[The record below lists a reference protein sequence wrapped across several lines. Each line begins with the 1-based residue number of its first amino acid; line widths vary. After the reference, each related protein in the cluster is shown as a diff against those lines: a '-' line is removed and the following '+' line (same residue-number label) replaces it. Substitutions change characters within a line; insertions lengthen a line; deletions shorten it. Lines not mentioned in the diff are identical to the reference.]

1 MISVENPTMGAPCKI
16 GGAGHAVKPRRLT
29 GGLMRWRTG
38 SDSWHSGAMAPARAA
53 PAGAGHRHRI
63 FLIDGSGYIFRAY
76 HALPPLS
83 RSDGTATG
91 AVLGFC
97 NMLSKLLDDVAAE
110 GGGHVAVIFDKGH
123 LTFRN
128 EIYADYKANRE
139 APPEDLVPQFGLIR
153 EATRAFNVPCIE
165 QEGFEADDII
175 ATYARIAAAEGFEV
189 VIVSS
194 DKDLM
199 QLVRE
204 GVGMFDP
211 IKSRAIGVAEVRAR
225 FGVDPDRVVDVQA
238 LAGDATDNVPGVRG
252 IGVKTAAT
260 LINDYGDLDTVLA
273 RAGEIKQPKRRQLL
287 IESADDARLS
297 RELVRL
303 REDVPVD
310 GDIEALAA
318 TPPDPEV
325 LLSFLG
331 AMEFTK
337 LAERLRPR
345 FEAAVGPPVAAAAR
359 LTETPTYQLVATIE
373 DLAAF
378 VALARASGTV
388 AIAVQADSPR
398 PMRARLVG
406 IALSPAAGRAVYVPL
421 VRHGA
426 ADLVEVAEAAGALAP
441 ETALPLLKSLLEDPA
456 VLKIGHDIKNDMHLL
471 ARHGIVLRPIDDTM
485 LLSFV
490 LGAGADG
497 HTLEAVTRREL
508 DAPRMVYK
516 EIAGSGRKQL
526 RFDQVP
532 LDGAIAYAGEE
543 ADLIGRARAVLKP
556 RLVAEHLVNVHESL
570 ERPLI
575 AVLCRMERNGIRV
588 DPAILAE
595 LSDDFGRRVGEF
607 ETAIHA
613 LAGHPFNIGSPKQL
627 GEVLFDEMG
636 LAGGRKTKTGAYGTG
651 ADILEGLAAEG
662 HELPAR
668 VLDWRQLT
676 KLKNTYTDT
685 LQAEINPETGRV
697 HTTYAM
703 AGAAT
708 GRLASNDPNL
718 QNIPVRTEEGRK
730 IRRAFVA
737 EPGRLLL
744 SADYSQI
751 ELRLLAHMAA
761 IEPLR
766 EVFAN
771 GADIHAMT
779 ASQVFGVPIEGMDPA
794 VRRGAK
800 AINFGIIY
808 GISAFGLARQLGI
821 ERGEAQRYIEAYF
834 ERYPGIRD
842 YMERTREFCR
852 RHGYVET
859 IFGRRCHLPGI
870 HDKNHAKRS
879 FAERA
884 AINAPLQGSAADIIK
899 RAMIQM
905 APALE
910 ASGLDAAMLL
920 SVHDELIFEVA
931 DDQVDELAALAARI
945 MGGVAHLS
953 VPLTVD
959 TGAGPNWDEAH

>member
-1 MISVENPTMGAPCKI
+1 
-16 GGAGHAVKPRRLT
+16 
-29 GGLMRWRTG
+29 
-38 SDSWHSGAMAPARAA
+38 MATARAA
-53 PAGAGHRHRI
+53 PASAGHRQRI

-76 HALPPLS
+76 HALPPLC

-97 NMLSKLLDDVAAE
+97 NMLSKLLDDVAAD
-110 GGGHVAVIFDKGH
+110 GGGHIAVIFDKGH

-139 APPEDLVPQFGLIR
+139 ATPEDLVPQFALIR
-153 EATRAFNVPCIE
+153 DATRAFNVPCIE
-165 QEGFEADDII
+165 HEGFEADDII
-175 ATYARIAAAEGFEV
+175 ATYARIAAAEGYEV
-189 VIVSS
+189 VIISS

-199 QLVRE
+199 QLVRD
-204 GVGMFDP
+204 GIGMFDP
-211 IKSRAIGVAEVRAR
+211 IKSRIIGVAEVRAR

-238 LAGDATDNVPGVRG
+238 LAGDPTDNVPGVRG
-252 IGVKTAAT
+252 IGIKTAAA
-260 LINDYGDLDTVLA
+260 LINEYGDLDAVLA
-273 RAGEIKQPKRRQLL
+273 RAEEIKQPKRRQLL
-287 IESADDARLS
+287 IDSADDARLS
-297 RELVRL
+297 LELVRL
-303 REDVPVD
+303 RDDVLVD
-310 GDIEALAA
+310 DDIQSLAA
-318 TPPDPEV
+318 APLDPDV
-325 LLSFLG
+325 LFPFLDQ
-331 AMEFTK
+331 MEFTT
-337 LAERLRPR
+337 LAERLRRR
-345 FEAAVGPPVAAAAR
+345 FEGAGGPSIAAEAF
-359 LTETPTYQLVATIE
+359 TPEGTSYQLISTVK

-378 VALARASGTV
+378 VARARASGVV
-388 AIAVQADSPR
+388 AIAVQGDSPA

-406 IALSPAAGRAVYVPL
+406 IALSIAAGRAVYVPL
-421 VRHGA
+421 MCHGTT
-426 ADLVEVAEAAGALAP
+426 DLVEAAEAPESLAP
-441 ETALPLLKSLLEDPA
+441 EVALPLLKSLLEDPS
-456 VLKIGHDIKNDMHLL
+456 VLKVGHDIKNDMQLL
-471 ARHGIVLRPIDDTM
+471 VRHHIAPDPIDDTM

-497 HTLEAVTRREL
+497 HALDAVARREL
-508 DAPRMVYK
+508 DVPRMTFK
-516 EIAGSGRKQL
+516 EVAGSGRNQL

-532 LDGAIAYAGEE
+532 LEGAIAYAGQA
-543 ADLIGRARAVLKP
+543 ADLIGRARGALRP
-556 RLVAEHLVNVHESL
+556 RLVAAHLVKVHELL

-575 AVLCRMERNGIRV
+575 TVLCRMERSGIRI
-588 DPAILAE
+588 DPAALAE
-595 LSDDFGRRVGEF
+595 LSDDFGRRIAAF
-607 ETAIHA
+607 EIEIHA
-613 LAGHPFNIGSPKQL
+613 LASRPFNIGSPKQL
-627 GEVLFDEMG
+627 GEILFDEMG
-636 LAGGRKTKTGAYGTG
+636 LSGARKTKTGAYGTG

-662 HELPAR
+662 HDLPAR

-676 KLKNTYTDT
+676 KLKNTYIDT
-685 LQAEINPETGRV
+685 LQAGINPETGRV

-730 IRRAFVA
+730 IRRAFIA
-737 EPGRLLL
+737 GPGRVLL

-751 ELRLLAHMAA
+751 ELRLLAHMAV

-766 EVFAN
+766 EAFAN
-771 GADIHAMT
+771 GADIHAIT
-779 ASQVFGVPIEGMDPA
+779 ASHVFGMPIEGMDPA
-794 VRRGAK
+794 VRRSAK

-821 ERGEAQRYIEAYF
+821 ERGEAQNYIAAYF

-842 YMERTREFCR
+842 YMERTKDFCR

-899 RAMIQM
+899 RAMIRM
-905 APALE
+905 APALDE
-910 ASGLDAAMLL
+910 SGLDAAMLL

-931 DDQVDELAALAARI
+931 EDQVDDLAVLATKV
-945 MGGVAHLS
+945 MGEVAHLC

-959 TGAGPNWDEAH
+959 TGTGHNWDEAH